1 MARIKVW
8 LDGEILTASDL
19 NAEFDN
25 ALASSLTPDTLDD
38 VSGNLVEMQ
47 AVADPY
53 PAGAA
58 SLATT
63 MRGEIQRLR
72 YLLKQITGKSE
83 WYIDPDT
90 TLTAIAADYVHAA
103 LFDAN
108 TILASNAD
116 DTPAAV
122 TVSEKSVVG
131 RKTGGNIA
139 ALTVSEVLDFIT
151 SSTTGDALMRG
162 TSEWERF
169 SIIGLVAPFPIGT
182 PPVGW
187 LECDGSSLSRTTY
200 ANLFA
205 VLGTTY
211 GNADASHFYLPD
223 YRGQFLRGWAHG
235 QTTDPDKA
243 SRTNRGDGTGGDVV
257 GAKQTSQV
265 VAHDHG
271 STGSHS
277 HTTTFSSGSEG
288 GLFST
293 YGSVYAGNYLIVS
306 TINPPTSSAGSHTHT
321 SVGGNENR
329 PINVNVM
336 YCIKY

>member
-1 MARIKVW
+1 MARVKVW

-90 TLTAIAADYVHAA
+90 TLTAIAADYVHA
-103 LFDAN
+103 
-108 TILASNAD
+108 
-116 DTPAAV
+116 P
-122 TVSEKSVVG
+122 SV
-131 RKTGGNIA
+131 
-139 ALTVSEVLDFIT
+139 
-151 SSTTGDALMRG
+151 TTGDILIRG

-169 SIIGLVAPFPIGT
+169 SFTGTVLPFTKSTAPDGWII
-182 PPVGW
+182 
-187 LECDGSSLSRTTY
+187 CNGSAYSRTTY

-205 VLGTTY
+205 VIGTTFGSGDGSTTFNVPDLRDRVAVGSGSTY
-211 GNADASHFYLPD
+211 ALADTGGEATHTLTVAEMPSHRHSEL
-223 YRGQFLRGWAHG
+223 GWAAIPG
-235 QTTDPDKA
+235 YA
-243 SRTNRGDGTGGDVV
+243 
-257 GAKQTSQV
+257 
-265 VAHDHG
+265 
-271 STGSHS
+271 
-277 HTTTFSSGSEG
+277 SSGSG
-288 GLFST
+288 NYSGT
-293 YGSVYAGNYLIVS
+293 YTGYAGGSQAHNNMQPYVALNYI
-306 TINPPTSSAGSHTHT
+306 
-321 SVGGNENR
+321 
-329 PINVNVM
+329 
-336 YCIKY
+336 IKY